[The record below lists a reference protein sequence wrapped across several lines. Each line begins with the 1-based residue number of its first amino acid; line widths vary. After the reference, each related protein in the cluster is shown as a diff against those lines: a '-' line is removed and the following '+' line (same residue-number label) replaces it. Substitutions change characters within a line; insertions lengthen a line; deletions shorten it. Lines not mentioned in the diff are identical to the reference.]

1 MRILIENPIILVVLL
16 GIISSLFKRIKND
29 QPEEG
34 KIRKRN
40 PQHPGLPSGQHRKF
54 QQADRSKPNKPVR
67 QQNTR
72 SRSVENTT
80 DQIDPIFVNSNLHA
94 SENNQMDYLA
104 VKQNTKEIH
113 EPASTQKKETLE
125 IDQTKLIDGLIWS
138 EVLGPPRAKK
148 THHSMKVYGKKQ

>member
-1 MRILIENPIILVVLL
+1 MILI
-16 GIISSLFKRIKND
+16 GIISSLFKRIKGD

-34 KIRKRN
+34 RSRKPN
-40 PQHPGLPSGQHRKF
+40 PKHSGLPSGQHRKF
-54 QQADRSKPNKPVR
+54 QQTDQSKPNKPVR

-72 SRSVENTT
+72 SRTVEKNTT
-80 DQIDPIFVNSNLHA
+80 GQNQNDPIFANSNKQE
-94 SENNQMDYLA
+94 SENNKMDYLA

-113 EPASTQKKETLE
+113 ELESTQTKKTLD

-148 THHSMKVYGKKQ
+148 THYSIKAYGKKQ